1 MPPATDAISMADIS
15 TDLQNYS
22 LDHQEHLIRSISQIG
37 FGALPGSP
45 IVALDSYV
53 NFLPSSGEVVLTDLL
68 VGDPLQPGGKDS
80 FDPKNNVV
88 KYKTRKASVR
98 PIKVDL
104 KFAHTKILAMYNT
117 YLGRVKTQKIDPE
130 TYPYEQYVI
139 EKILESV
146 KKHMRLGMWK
156 AVENANDPSF
166 LGLFNGWIKQITDTI
181 INDPTHINIVDINPI
196 TGTNAVGEFDK
207 MIKALPE
214 EIRYSGEGVMIV
226 STSHMDAYNA
236 DYRTKFGALPYNT
249 SFNKTTVDGSNIE
262 IIVEQGV
269 ASFNR
274 PIVTTRENLVY
285 LYDDENKQ
293 ANIDFDYQ
301 KRDRSLAYLMD
312 FFSGCGICATEQIW
326 VADAA

>member
-1 MPPATDAISMADIS
+1 MPPATDAITMADIS
-15 TDLQNYS
+15 TDLQNYAF
-22 LDHQEHLIRSISQIG
+22 DHQEHLIRSVSSIG
-37 FGALPGSP
+37 FGAVAGSP

-53 NFLPSSGEVVLTDLL
+53 NFLPTSGEVVLTDLL

-88 KYKTRKASVR
+88 KFKTRKASVR
-98 PIKVDL
+98 PAKVDL
-104 KFAHTKILAMYNT
+104 KFAHSKILAMYNT

-130 TYPYEQYVI
+130 TYPYEAYVI

-146 KKHMRLGMWK
+146 KKYMRLGMWK

-166 LGLFNGWIKQITDTI
+166 LGLFDGWLKQIADTI
-181 INDPTHINIVDINPI
+181 VNDPTHINIVDINPI
-196 TGTNAVGEFDK
+196 TATNAVGEFDK

-214 EIRYSGEGVMIV
+214 EIRYSGDGVMIV
-226 STSHMDAYNA
+226 STAHMDFYNA

-249 SFNKTTVDGSNIE
+249 SFNKSTVDGSNIE

-269 ASFNR
+269 SAFNR
-274 PIVTTRENLVY
+274 PIITTRDNLVY

-312 FFSGCGICATEQIW
+312 FFSGAGICATEQIW